1 LQTSGADAEFGAAM
15 SPLEAFFF
23 AVSLLQQKR
32 YNVEF
37 QLTNDEWTALH
48 GGARARGSNG
58 FRGEMEAR
66 RGDSSR
72 GDQIEQAIETGFAAM
87 SAAEM
92 LGLPEQLLD
101 TLGVER

>member
-1 LQTSGADAEFGAAM
+1 M
-15 SPLEAFFF
+15 SPLEAFFV
-23 AVSLLQQKR
+23 AVSLLQQKQ

-48 GGARARGSNG
+48 GGARASRTNG
-58 FRGEMEAR
+58 QFLDEMDAR
-66 RGDSSR
+66 RADATR
-72 GDQIEQAIETGFAAM
+72 TNEIEQAVEKSFAQM
-87 SAAEM
+87 GAAEM